1 MADIVQSI
9 KNRNAAIKEVAG
21 WTDNTPP
28 TPVPRPVPDF
38 TDESPASQAL
48 NNAQKAINKT
58 IKKYGY

>member
-38 TDESPASQAL
+38 TDESPASRAL
-48 NNAQKAINKT
+48 NNAQKAVDNV
-58 IKKYGY
+58 IKKYGQ